1 MALIRRRGTHIA
13 DVKARGVAAV
23 AVALGLRSMHNR
35 TLGPCPAC
43 GEERRSKHEPR
54 GPIGLRPDDQGWTCH
69 RCKVT
74 GDAVALAAYVVLG
87 HAGRGRGTADWQG
100 VIARCASVGLCDS
113 LGHDATTPRRQYTP
127 PPPPKPLDPPTRPP
141 PDEVAHTWDSAVGVT
156 EDAEVLAYLLT
167 RFDAAD
173 VQVFQQLDLVRAL
186 TAAPPWACGPGGS
199 SWLATGHRL
208 ICRLYDH
215 RGVVRSLHARAVTEA
230 TPKGLSPSGS
240 QVRGLVFADPTAALV
255 LADQVW
261 PPRCVVI
268 TEGVPD
274 FLTWAV
280 QTSRHQPDD
289 AVLGVLSGSWTLE
302 LASRLADRQV
312 VAMRGHE
319 DEAGD
324 RYLAAVAATLTP
336 RCDVRSFREAL
347 QRVVLASRRHG
358 DTTR

>member
-1 MALIRRRGTHIA
+1 MALIGQRGTHLA

-35 TLGPCPAC
+35 TFGPCPSC

-54 GPIGLRPDDQGWTCH
+54 GPIGLRPDDQGWECH

-74 GDAVALAAYVVLG
+74 GDAVTLAAYVVLG
-87 HAGRGRGTADWQG
+87 HAGRGSGAADWQS
-100 VIARCASVGLCDS
+100 VITNCAAVGLCDG
-113 LGHDATTPRRQYTP
+113 LGHDVKTSRRPYTP
-127 PPPPKPLDPPTRPP
+127 PPPPKPLEPPTRPP
-141 PDEVAHTWDSAVGVT
+141 LDEVAHAWDRAVGVT
-156 EDAEVLAYLLT
+156 SDQEVRNYLLS
-167 RFDAAD
+167 RFDLDD
-173 VQVFQQLDLVRAL
+173 VQVFERLDLVRAL
-186 TAAPPWACGPGGS
+186 TAAPAWARGPSG
-199 SWLATGHRL
+199 SWLKTGHRL
-208 ICRLYDH
+208 VARLYDH
-215 RGVVRSLHARAVTEA
+215 DGVVRSLHARAVTEA

-274 FLTWAV
+274 FLTWAA
-280 QTSRHQPDD
+280 QIYRHQADD
-289 AVLGVLSGSWTLE
+289 AVLGVLSGSWTPA
-302 LASRLADRQV
+302 LAARLTDGQV
-312 VAMRGHE
+312 VVMRGHE
-319 DEAGD
+319 DAAGD
-324 RYLAAVAATLTP
+324 HYLKAVAETLTP